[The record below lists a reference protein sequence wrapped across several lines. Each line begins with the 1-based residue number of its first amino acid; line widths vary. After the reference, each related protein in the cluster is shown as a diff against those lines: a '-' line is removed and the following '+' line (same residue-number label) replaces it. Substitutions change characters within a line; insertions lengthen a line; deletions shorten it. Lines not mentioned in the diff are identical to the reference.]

1 LTPPRGA
8 AFAITTRSLKKPSY
22 TPTVT
27 MKAAK
32 IACRISV
39 EANGTTEVPI
49 STPTKIPSAQVRKN
63 VKSKLPSATCLRVDA
78 SALGSTSAIDVPTA
92 TCISRGDGTPNSG
105 NKYMKI
111 GMRTMPPPMPNN
123 PDEKPEA
130 KPANA
135 NAPMRC
141 TISSIAPSISQQILS
156 LRSNIGHA
164 ASAVVAHR
172 SAQYSRACIES
183 LPKWPQPNLQ
193 RPLSKPS
200 IRSSSR

>member
-1 LTPPRGA
+1 
-8 AFAITTRSLKKPSY
+8 SD

-39 EANGTTEVPI
+39 EANGTTAVPT

-63 VKSKLPSATCLRVDA
+63 ARSKLPSATCLRVDA

-92 TCISRGDGTPNSG
+92 TCISTGDGTPNSG
-105 NKYMKI
+105 NKYTKI
-111 GMRTMPPPMPNN
+111 GIRTMPPPMPNN

-130 KPANA
+130 KPTNA
-135 NAPMRC
+135 NAPMP
-141 TISSIAPSISQQILS
+141 TISSIAPSISQQIFP

-164 ASAVVAHR
+164 ARAVVAHR

-193 RPLSKPS
+193 RPRSKP
-200 IRSSSR
+200 